1 MSKFNLRD
9 VSERLSKSD
18 DIDTVVLEFLRFLEA
33 SQPDWRA
40 SLAFYEVSADALVD
54 VYERDRGRLM
64 RRSIVVPIA
73 QLPHRLV
80 RKLFHAS
87 AFFNDTDRRSLAT
100 NAGPTPCYM
109 AEPHDASELLPLTP
123 LSDWQSCVCLPLGYQ
138 DDLIGLLVLVSG
150 KKNAFT
156 NRLLGEIVPLRSIAT
171 VALAQQLYRAARGRG
186 PAPAPA
192 PEDESTARLKK
203 ELELLDQHSSKL
215 DQENRAKA
223 AAIEALAGQID
234 LLDKSSGAYKQELER
249 VKSAV
254 MALEEQ
260 SESATE
266 HLAAAY
272 AQLNE
277 TQWELMELER
287 TVEFMKGVFQVL
299 GEGHDSATFAQDM
312 MVWLCDRF
320 EIERCSLMVLDAS
333 REALQMAAQCG
344 IDPAI
349 AGRVKVRVGQGVAG
363 WVARHRKP
371 LFVRLREEADQ
382 LPRAPESGYNSDSFI
397 VVPLL
402 YRGRLHGVLSLS
414 NKRDGEPFNQTDLE
428 RATLAGAA
436 LATAFASHEVVRR
449 TASWA

>member
-1 MSKFNLRD
+1 MSRFNLRD
-9 VSERLSKSD
+9 VSERLSKSR
-18 DIDTVVLEFLRFLEA
+18 DTEAVVFEFLRFLEV

-40 SLAFYEVSADALVD
+40 SLAFYEVSADTLVD
-54 VYERDRGRLM
+54 VYERDRGRLI
-64 RRSIVVPIA
+64 RRNIVVPVA

-87 AFFNDTDRRSLAT
+87 AFFNDTDRKSLAT
-100 NAGPTPCYM
+100 NAGSTPCYM
-109 AEPHDASELLPLTP
+109 AEPREASELLPLTP

-138 DDLIGLLVLVSG
+138 DDLIGLLVLTST
-150 KKNAFT
+150 KKNAFDS
-156 NRLLGEIVPLRSIAT
+156 RLLGEIVPLRSIAT

-186 PAPAPA
+186 RPPISE
-192 PEDESTARLKK
+192 EDESTARLKK
-203 ELELLDQHSSKL
+203 ELELLDAHSSQL
-215 DQENRAKA
+215 DQENRAKTE
-223 AAIEALAGQID
+223 AIEALAGQID
-234 LLDKSSGAYKQELER
+234 LLDKSSSAYKQELER

-254 MALEEQ
+254 IALEEQ

-272 AQLNE
+272 AQLNQ

-299 GEGHDSATFAQDM
+299 AEGHDPAAFSQDM
-312 MVWLCDRF
+312 MAWFCDRF

-371 LFVRLREEADQ
+371 LFVRLREEAGK
-382 LPRAPESGYNSDSFI
+382 LPRGPDGAYNSDSFI

-414 NKRDGEPFNQTDLE
+414 NKLDGEPFNQTDLD

-436 LATAFASHEVVRR
+436 LATAFASHELVRR
-449 TASWA
+449 AASWA

>member
-1 MSKFNLRD
+1 MSRFDLRD
-9 VSERLSKSD
+9 VSERLSKSR
-18 DIDTVVLEFLRFLEA
+18 DTEAVVFEFLRFLE

-40 SLAFYEVSADALVD
+40 SVAFYEVSADALVD
-54 VYERDRGRLM
+54 VYEIDRGRLI
-64 RRSIVVPIA
+64 RRNIVVPVA

-87 AFFNDTDRRSLAT
+87 AFFNDSDRKSLAT

-109 AEPHDASELLPLTP
+109 AEPRESSELLPLTP
-123 LSDWQSCVCLPLGYQ
+123 LSDWLSCVCLPLGYQ
-138 DDLIGLLVLVSG
+138 DDLIGLLVLASTR
-150 KKNAFT
+150 KNAFT
-156 NRLLGEIVPLRSIAT
+156 NRLLGEIVPLRSLAT
-171 VALAQQLYRAARGRG
+171 VALAQHLYRAARAGSRL
-186 PAPAPA
+186 PP
-192 PEDESTARLKK
+192 PEDESTVRLKK
-203 ELELLDQHSSKL
+203 EIELLDAHSMQL

-223 AAIEALAGQID
+223 DAIEALAGRID
-234 LLDKSSGAYKQELER
+234 MLDKTSGAYKQELER
-249 VKSAV
+249 VKGAV
-254 MALEEQ
+254 MALEDQ

-272 AQLNE
+272 AELNQ

-287 TVEFMKGVFQVL
+287 TVELMKGVFQVL
-299 GEGHDSATFAQDM
+299 TEAHDPATFPQDM
-312 MVWLCDRF
+312 MVWFCDRF

-349 AGRVKVRVGQGVAG
+349 ARRVKVRVGQGVAG

-382 LPRAPESGYNSDSFI
+382 LPRAPEGGYNSDSFI

-402 YRGRLHGVLSLS
+402 HRGRLHGVLSLS
-414 NKRDGEPFNQTDLE
+414 NKRDGEPFNQTDLD

-436 LATAFASHEVVRR
+436 LATVFASHEVVRR